1 MYVYVWTWW
10 WSVLMSLSS
19 QWHCAIWLCKMS
31 TSRKLGKVYL
41 GLLGT
46 SLYYFLQLHVTQ
58 QWSQNKRIKINRS
71 LTSYFISARL
81 VGKERWCEH
90 RGNTNRDVNRM
101 VIPRCRL
108 NKTISVWNWKNGGP
122 RKVNFSI
129 ESLSEITLPWL
140 FLSSQSEIVKIKR
153 VSIIVLLNFLVFK
166 SLALLKYNWLAIL
179 KNFLC
184 CGSY

>member
-1 MYVYVWTWW
+1 MGGAVPVTTGCWW
-10 WSVLMSLSS
+10 YGSRSLAWLYQCRYSGFGFVLWFL
-19 QWHCAIWLCKMS
+19 WDAD
-31 TSRKLGKVYL
+31 V
-41 GLLGT
+41 GT
-46 SLYYFLQLHVTQ
+46 QNYFWQLHVTQ

-81 VGKERWCEH
+81 VGKERWW
-90 RGNTNRDVNRM
+90 GNTNRDVNRM